1 MDQNI
6 FQFESLTFEN
16 IGGYY
21 FNYFQIISGLN
32 TLQIIHSVSS
42 VHISPT
48 PVLHWTSYLHEDIL

>member
-48 PVLHWTSYLHEDIL
+48 PVLHWTS